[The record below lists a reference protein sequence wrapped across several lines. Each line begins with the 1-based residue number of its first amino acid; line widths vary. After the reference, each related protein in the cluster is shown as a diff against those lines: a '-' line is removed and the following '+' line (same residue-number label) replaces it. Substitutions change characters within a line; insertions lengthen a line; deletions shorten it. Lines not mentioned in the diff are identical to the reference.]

1 MLCWFTPISVWI
13 RRNLAGFYFKVRWMA
28 NKVFRVPENI
38 SCLLLKQSY
47 CRKVKKVCKH
57 HIIFQRFEQQK
68 KGCALNCEQTSKG
81 HEVQIQSH
89 EINFFI
95 SFFLWKWL
103 ENTYKKDSVSI
114 TIKTSNPINVMQ
126 KKLPK
131 AKAEK
136 NLWNGPMSTLG
147 RVSIMMWAE

>member
-1 MLCWFTPISVWI
+1 
-13 RRNLAGFYFKVRWMA
+13 MA
-28 NKVFRVPENI
+28 KKVFRVPENI

-126 KKLPK
+126 KSCQRLKPK
-131 AKAEK
+131 KIFETA
-136 NLWNGPMSTLG
+136 PCQ
-147 RVSIMMWAE
+147 RWAELV